1 MSYQPPLTERI
12 KIQLEIFCENTSD
25 CISSL
30 SSNYKRPILFL
41 VSCALLL
48 TLRSARR
55 GIKGVKSSSGLYGSR
70 SSLYGSGGT
79 GSSLYSGGGG
89 SGSSLYGGGSSTYS
103 SGGLMGSSS
112 SSMYGGGLRGG
123 TSIGMGGSTYGAG
136 STYGGAASSSMGSYV
151 SSSLGGG
158 KTTAILADSNPTSIV
173 TLDPSIRLYDY
184 GGSTDF
190 YGQIEIVQAF
200 DAPSFVSQIVSQPR
214 QSKVLIIDGG
224 GSLQSAIFDSEMA
237 NTAMRNGW
245 KGVIV
250 HGAIRNASQLGK
262 VPFGVKA
269 LGTNPMKGRG
279 TMGQKGGVV
288 NFGSSQIQSG
298 WWVYADG
305 DGVVMSQSD
314 ISGGSFG
321 GGGGGG
327 SSSMGIVGSGTMGG
341 YGASSSMTG
350 GMTGGYGASSSL
362 SGGYGSSSM
371 TGGYGSTTGG
381 YGSSTGGIGS
391 SLTGGYGSSSMGSGS
406 TYGSGSS
413 LAGGYGGSSS
423 LYRGYGS
430 SSSPPYSYGKGSL
443 YGSSSQKKKKNKM
456 FKIMLATSIAAIVWL
471 VCLR

>member
-55 GIKGVKSSSGLYGSR
+55 GIKGVSSGLYGSG
-70 SSLYGSGGT
+70 SSLFGSGGT
-79 GSSLYSGGGG
+79 GSSLYGGGGG

-200 DAPSFVSQIVSQPR
+200 DAPSFVSQIISQPG

-269 LGTNPMKGRG
+269 LGTNPMK
-279 TMGQKGGVV
+279 
-288 NFGSSQIQSG
+288 GSSQIQSG

-423 LYRGYGS
+423 LYGGYGS